1 MTCALAHARGRFLFE
16 LLPDRF
22 PYGRVTDVELEV
34 WSLYYD
40 DRRRERAGR

>member
-1 MTCALAHARGRFLFE
+1 MFPHGRL
-16 LLPDRF
+16 
-22 PYGRVTDVELEV
+22 TELEEQV